1 VVAEAPPQG
10 GGGMISH
17 LSPSS
22 MSMLLHKCGRQFY
35 YRYIEGLVIP
45 SGVAAVRGS
54 AAHAGVEH
62 NLRNVMSC
70 GCPAPLEDVLDA
82 TRDAL
87 NTGWQSGVRLIP
99 EEQETGEEKV
109 RGVAVDDAARLVT
122 AHYNE
127 VAPSLKPVA
136 VERWWELT
144 VPGYPYTVK
153 GRIDI
158 QEESGL
164 RDTKTTG
171 SSPAA
176 DAADNSLQLSWYG
189 LALRTI
195 DGQAPD
201 YVSLDYLV
209 LNKTKV
215 TCKTMQS
222 KRGDQ
227 DYRRALSYYQEAC
240 QLIEAGI
247 FTSADP
253 ESWVCSPKWCG
264 YWNLCPQ
271 GSRGSTTVSYAVT
284 GRESGKE
291 VSDAE

>member
-1 VVAEAPPQG
+1 
-10 GGGMISH
+10 MISH

-54 AAHAGVEH
+54 AVHDGVEH
-62 NLRNVMSC
+62 NLRNVMSS

-87 NTGWQSGVRLIP
+87 HSGWESGVRLLP
-99 EEQETGEEKV
+99 EEQQSGEDKV
-109 RGVAVDDAARLVT
+109 RGGAVDEAARLVM
-122 AHYNE
+122 AHYHE
-127 VAPSLKPVA
+127 IAPAIRPVA

-171 SSPAA
+171 SSPSA
-176 DAADNSLQLSWYG
+176 DAAEKSLQLSWYG
-189 LALRTI
+189 LALRTL
-195 DGQAPD
+195 DRQSPD

-215 TCKTMQS
+215 TCKVLQS
-222 KRGDQ
+222 KRTDQ

-240 QLIEAGI
+240 RLIEAGI
-247 FTSADP
+247 FNSADP

-264 YWNLCPQ
+264 FWNLCPQ
-271 GSRGSTTVSYAVT
+271 GAKQATTVSYAIS
-284 GRESGKE
+284 GRESGKG
-291 VSDAE
+291 VADAE